1 MKAWSLIFGYF
12 MINISIGVIHA
23 LGLFSV
29 YQEPIISSTAITSVF
44 NLTVFSISAGLAGIA
59 GILTRQ
65 FIFGAGAL
73 LLWLVGVF
81 YAPIQDIFIGVP
93 RLINILLADSPLV
106 ATVVGGAVTAI
117 TSIILFMFL
126 FELLSQRQVT

>member
-12 MINISIGVIHA
+12 IINLSIGVIHG

-29 YQEPIISSTAITSVF
+29 AIEPIVSATGITNVF
-44 NLTVFSISAGLAGIA
+44 NLTMFSITVGLAGLA

-73 LLWLVGVF
+73 LIWLVGVF
-81 YAPIQDIFIGVP
+81 YAPVSDIFIGVP
-93 RLINILLADSPLV
+93 RLINIILADSPVV
-106 ATVVGGAVTAI
+106 AGLIGTAI
-117 TSIILFMFL
+117 TALTSIILFMFL

>member
-12 MINISIGVIHA
+12 MINISIGVIHG
-23 LGLFSV
+23 LGLFTV

-44 NLTVFSISAGLAGIA
+44 DLTVFSIAIGLAGIA

-81 YAPIQDIFIGVP
+81 YAPVMDIFVGVP
-93 RLINILLADSPLV
+93 RLINIILADSPVV
-106 ATVVGGAVTAI
+106 ATVIGGAITAI